1 MSRHTLRKI
10 HAIWRRREASNA
22 VSAEDVA
29 WQDLA
34 RCLDPVS
41 IGEAPRKSTPGMRA
55 VVRAARSLG
64 GAVAASVDGEAGKA
78 EVPAAA
84 LQAVVEAMRFYYV
97 LPAATTFR
105 ALALQ
110 ASLSRHYLVLV
121 CMRGICGD
129 LCYAT
134 IYSDSSMF

>member
-10 HAIWRRREASNA
+10 HAIWRRREASSA

-110 ASLSRHYLVLV
+110 ASLS
-121 CMRGICGD
+121 MRCVVFGMYMGRLQKLMAMNIC
-129 LCYAT
+129 
-134 IYSDSSMF
+134 

>member
-1 MSRHTLRKI
+1 MSRQTLRKI

-55 VVRAARSLG
+55 VVRAARSLVS
-64 GAVAASVDGEAGKA
+64 AVAASVDGEAGKA

-110 ASLSRHYLVLV
+110 ASLS
-121 CMRGICGD
+121 MRCVVFGMYMGRLQKLMAMNIC
-129 LCYAT
+129 
-134 IYSDSSMF
+134 